1 MVEWVKWLYS
11 RLENLIGKIPAG
23 YIFVL
28 FIGMGVMW
36 VVQSQVVTKN
46 VLAKEL
52 DIVSSVLL
60 EKIEKVN
67 KDLEKSN
74 LRQELQFIQ
83 SQQEVWKLRRWD
95 REWEID
101 QQGTPATERQKG
113 QLEIADEELH
123 QLRAREETIR
133 DLLRKMDHSD
143 P

>member
-1 MVEWVKWLYS
+1 MEWVKWLYS
-11 RLENLIGKIPAG
+11 RLENLIGKTPAS

-28 FIGMGVMW
+28 LIGMGVMW
-36 VVQSQVVTKN
+36 VVQDQVVTKD

-52 DIVSSVLL
+52 DVVSSALL

-74 LRQELQFIQ
+74 LRQELRFIQ

-101 QQGTPATERQKG
+101 QQDNPATERQKG
-113 QLEIADEELH
+113 QLETADEELK
-123 QLRAREETIR
+123 QLRTREETIR
-133 DLLRKMDHSD
+133 DLLRKMDHSE